1 MFGGAADEF
10 VDEEELEPVS
20 GVSPAPAQ
28 PGSGSSRAAEYF
40 ASSTSSTASLQPQLQ
55 QHLRQREQQLQ
66 QQQQEANARLLASSS
81 PVSSLTLPVSLAAPV
96 RPPAAQA
103 VKVTH
108 APIAEAIKLPAPI
121 GSALLPVNAKGGA
134 GVFSHG
140 ESAFDDE
147 D

>member
-10 VDEEELEPVS
+10 EDEEVLDPAYRAA
-20 GVSPAPAQ
+20 PAPAQ
-28 PGSGSSRAAEYF
+28 TGSGPSRAAEYF
-40 ASSTSSTASLQPQLQ
+40 ASSTSSAASLQPQLQ

-66 QQQQEANARLLASSS
+66 QQQQEANARMLAAASSA
-81 PVSSLTLPVSLAAPV
+81 SSLPVASPFSPPV

-108 APIAEAIKLPAPI
+108 AAIAEAIKLPAPI
-121 GSALLPVNAKGGA
+121 ASTVLPVNAKGA